1 MLVISRKMGEAL
13 LIGDQIK
20 ISIISLGN
28 DKVAVGIDAPK
39 EIRIIREEL
48 AETIEVN
55 KISGVQS
62 SQTDYQG
69 IAALLKNKRIA
80 EKNDQK

>member
-1 MLVISRKMGEAL
+1 MLVISRKAGESL

-20 ISIISLGN
+20 ISIISLGG

-39 EIRIIREEL
+39 DIRIIREEL
-48 AETIEVN
+48 AETIEAN
-55 KISGVQS
+55 KVSGVQS
-62 SQTDYQG
+62 GQTDYQG
-69 IAALLKNKRIA
+69 IAALLKNKKIA

>member
-28 DKVAVGIDAPK
+28 DKVALGIDAPRD
-39 EIRIIREEL
+39 ISIIREEL

-55 KISGVQS
+55 KISGGQS
-62 SQTDYQG
+62 GRTDYQG
-69 IAALLKNKRIA
+69 IAALLKKKN
-80 EKNDQK
+80 NDQK

>member
-1 MLVISRKMGEAL
+1 MLVISRKAGEAL

-28 DKVAVGIDAPK
+28 DKVSIGIDAPK
-39 EIRIIREEL
+39 EVLIIREEL

-55 KISGVQS
+55 KVSSEKIDQSG
-62 SQTDYQG
+62 YQN
-69 IAALLKNKRIA
+69 IAAFLKNI
-80 EKNDQK
+80 KNNNQY